1 MLLGADGSDAFDRAS
16 LRFTPRTTVGT
27 DGDNG
32 QWFSKEMVDFYWQR
46 LTWCKLLKGEPKHT
60 WNVQQQAWHSTTVQ
74 VPEIAGR
81 GSAHDLNLTMLWSNK
96 AKALQLD
103 ICHAY
108 LVFSEAIF
116 VIVRMRLKPLFTDQ
130 NVHPKA
136 LPSNFR
142 KTIVL

>member
-1 MLLGADGSDAFDRAS
+1 
-16 LRFTPRTTVGT
+16 VGT

-46 LTWCKLLKGEPKHT
+46 LTWCMLLKGEPNHT

-96 AKALQLD
+96 AKALHLD

-136 LPSNFR
+136 PPSNFR